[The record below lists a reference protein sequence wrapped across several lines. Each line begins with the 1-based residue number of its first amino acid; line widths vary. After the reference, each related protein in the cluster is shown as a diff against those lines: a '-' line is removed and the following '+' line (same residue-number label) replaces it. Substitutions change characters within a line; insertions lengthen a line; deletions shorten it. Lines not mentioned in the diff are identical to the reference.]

1 MLIYKCPL
9 KVGLLSVT
17 FELKRRHFS
26 AIAELLFCTS
36 VSAGFVELTVSR
48 VLFVSAAGL
57 AMLIAQGTTQ
67 MVAAETTTVAN
78 SSPPITVETK
88 PASAPNELSALMSTT
103 ALVASTPTT
112 VTLSTTSRAPTPTS
126 TDSNRRRTCERR
138 RSNEKEA
145 CVTFFYRATTSCVCV
160 SRYMRH
166 T

>member
-103 ALVASTPTT
+103 ALVASH
-112 VTLSTTSRAPTPTS
+112 ADNC
-126 TDSNRRRTCERR
+126 DSFNDLESANADVDGFEQET
-138 RSNEKEA
+138 NL
-145 CVTFFYRATTSCVCV
+145 
-160 SRYMRH
+160 
-166 T
+166 